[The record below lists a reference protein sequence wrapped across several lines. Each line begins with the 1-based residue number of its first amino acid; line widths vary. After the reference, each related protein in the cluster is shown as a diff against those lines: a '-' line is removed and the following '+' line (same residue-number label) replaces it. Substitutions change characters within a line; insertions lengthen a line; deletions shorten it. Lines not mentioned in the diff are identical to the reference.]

1 MKVDKIL
8 FDISSGLYTLE
19 TSSSSISIQTRIKK
33 LRNYMYI
40 IWSTIIRK
48 GQASV
53 ILNCCLNCC
62 APPAPDPTGN
72 YHSSFNI
79 NFQGPLP
86 IVLARWRHSVS
97 GISKLSKFKST
108 KKNIFIFFTK
118 KTNIVINF
126 LISTSIYFLFLWS
139 KENE

>member
-33 LRNYMYI
+33 TEELHAYHLIHDNQKRTGFCNFELLFKLLC
-40 IWSTIIRK
+40 T
-48 GQASV
+48 
-53 ILNCCLNCC
+53 
-62 APPAPDPTGN
+62 PAPDPTEN
-72 YHSSFNI
+72 YDSSFNI

-86 IVLARWRHSVS
+86 IFLARWRHSVS

-126 LISTSIYFLFLWS
+126 LISTSIYFLFLLS